1 MNDMR
6 SPSIDTEIIPDLK
19 AKLESGNEAT
29 QIKAIAELGQSGD
42 EGVAVLLGFL
52 LERQAANHEVTCVD
66 GKAYQTLLQIDS
78 AKVREALQNHF
89 SNGVVP
95 LDSALG
101 IDYALLQQMLIQQ
114 DFEAADRL
122 TSQKMCEAAGSAA
135 VARGWVYFTEVAQI
149 NNTDL
154 NTINLLWLAYSEGKF
169 GFSVQRKMWLSLG
182 KNWEKLWLQIGWK
195 KDGKF
200 TRYPGGFIWN
210 LDAPKGHL
218 PLSNQIRGNKTIAAI
233 FAHPLWQSGN

>member
-6 SPSIDTEIIPDLK
+6 SPGIDTEIISDLK
-19 AKLESGNEAT
+19 AKLESGNEAA
-29 QIKAIAELGQSGD
+29 QLKAIAELGQSGHRGI
-42 EGVAVLLGFL
+42 EVLLGFL
-52 LERQAANHEVTCVD
+52 LERKAANREVTCVD
-66 GKAYQTLLQIDS
+66 GKAYQTLRQLD
-78 AKVREALQNHF
+78 ADRAREALQTHF
-89 SNGVVP
+89 SKGIVP
-95 LDSALG
+95 LDSASR
-101 IDYALLQQMLIQQ
+101 IDYEPLQQMLIQQ

-149 NNTDL
+149 NNADL
-154 NTINLLWLAYSEGKF
+154 HTINLLWLVYSEGKF
-169 GFSVQRKMWLSLG
+169 GFSVQRKIWLGLG

-195 KDGKF
+195 KGGKF
-200 TRYPGGFIWN
+200 TRYPGGFIWS

-233 FAHPLWQSGN
+233 FAHPLW